1 MKKFSYRLQRVE
13 ELRKDQLKTA
23 QQALRKARDEFKVQ
37 RKDLSFLKNNQK
49 DYRAKLKDRSQKFI
63 DLMELNWYE
72 EYLELLRVEI
82 EDKKENLIKHRQ
94 TLTRL
99 KKFIQSKEKEKKSLE
114 RQKEKKFNHFLSEL
128 KKEEQKNLDEISI
141 TPALKKE

>member
-13 ELRKDQLKTA
+13 ELRKDQLRTA
-23 QQALRKARDEFKVQ
+23 QQALRKARDELKAQ
-37 RKDLSFLKNNQK
+37 RKDLTFLKKNQK
-49 DYRAKLKDRSQKFI
+49 DYRTKLKDRSQKFI

-72 EYLELLRVEI
+72 EYLELLRAEI

-99 KKFIQSKEKEKKSLE
+99 KKFIRKKEKERKTLE
-114 RQKEKKFNHFLSEL
+114 KQKEKKFNHFLSEL

-141 TPALKKE
+141 TPA

>member
-1 MKKFSYRLQRVE
+1 MKKFSYRLQRIE

-23 QQALRKARDEFKVQ
+23 QQALRKAREELKAQ

-49 DYRAKLKDRSQKFI
+49 DYRTKLKDRSQKFI
-63 DLMELNWYE
+63 NLMELNWYE
-72 EYLELLRVEI
+72 EYLELLRAEI
-82 EDKKENLIKHRQ
+82 EEKKENLLKHRK
-94 TLTRL
+94 TLTKL

-141 TPALKKE
+141 APALKKE